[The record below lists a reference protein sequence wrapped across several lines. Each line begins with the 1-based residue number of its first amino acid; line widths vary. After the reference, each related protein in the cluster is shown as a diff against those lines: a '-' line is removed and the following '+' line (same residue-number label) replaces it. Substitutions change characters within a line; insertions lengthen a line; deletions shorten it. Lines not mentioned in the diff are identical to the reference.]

1 MGEVQIIMSK
11 RTNFYVVCVKRDS
24 YRFPKLTV
32 KILTEVPNLLA
43 GARFIT
49 EMIMSLYE
57 KRRTQKMG
65 KYPSMRIEDYR
76 VLDETGLKRLQSAAK
91 ASATLRRKRAAKKAA
106 ETRAK
111 KAASATKEYDRDL
124 AYASDYAWWNSD
136 SRRRNE
142 VN

>member
-1 MGEVQIIMSK
+1 MSK
-11 RTNFYVVCVKRDS
+11 RTNFYVVCVKRDCF
-24 YRFPKLTV
+24 RFPKLTV

-57 KRRTQKMG
+57 KRRAQKMG
-65 KYPSMRIEDYR
+65 KHPNMRIEDYR

-111 KAASATKEYDRDL
+111 KAAERIRS
-124 AYASDYAWWNSD
+124 
-136 SRRRNE
+136 
-142 VN
+142 

>member
-32 KILTEVPNLLA
+32 KILTEVPNLLT

-57 KRRTQKMG
+57 KRRVQKMG
-65 KYPSMRIEDYR
+65 KHPSMRIEDYR

-111 KAASATKEYDRDL
+111 KAAETPKGYDRDL
-124 AYASDYAWWNSD
+124 AYASDYA
-136 SRRRNE
+136 
-142 VN
+142 